1 MNIAVKLTKWWEV
14 YMIKMSF
21 TSMTKWDAYLW
32 YCEVW
37 FTVFPALVCQIFQ
50 HVLLHWFNNFCPTLL
65 QDNTMTH
72 HTSHITSHN
81 DTPHITSHND
91 TFHITHND
99 TSHTPHDISQ
109 WHIPHITSHLTS
121 HITSHND
128 TSHMTSDLTMT
139 HQISQWQITHLTSH
153 LTTQPNSSHKVALGQ
168 SLSMKILIAVA
179 FYMNATVTN

>member
-1 MNIAVKLTKWWEV
+1 MNIAVNLTKWWEV

-65 QDNTMTH
+65 QDNTITH
-72 HTSHITSHN
+72 HTPHITSHN

-91 TFHITHND
+91 TSHITHND
-99 TSHTPHDISQ
+99 TSHTPHDISW
-109 WHIPHITSHLTS
+109 WHIPHIRSHLTS
-121 HITSHND
+121 HLK
-128 TSHMTSDLTMT
+128 MTHLTW
-139 HQISQWQITHLTSH
+139 HQISQWHIRSH
-153 LTTQPNSSHKVALGQ
+153 NDKSHISHHISQWHITTQPTSSTKLHL
-168 SLSMKILIAVA
+168 LSH
-179 FYMNATVTN
+179 